1 VRQNIAVMEKKLPP
15 KLDREILKQLGTE
28 QLVEI
33 IIDQGKSI
41 EKLTNRVVELEKE
54 IEKLKVSR
62 HLETI
67 TSSKPPSGDILKETE
82 NKQEEKPEENQTRK
96 RKSGGQ
102 PGHRGKRRKVFGG
115 VDRIYLRWWD
125 SKCVYGEVRGNSLA
139 NQ

>member
-1 VRQNIAVMEKKLPP
+1 LAI
-15 KLDREILKQLGTE
+15 E

-67 TSSKPPSGDILKETE
+67 T
-82 NKQEEKPEENQTRK
+82 
-96 RKSGGQ
+96 
-102 PGHRGKRRKVFGG
+102 
-115 VDRIYLRWWD
+115 
-125 SKCVYGEVRGNSLA
+125 
-139 NQ
+139 

>member
-1 VRQNIAVMEKKLPP
+1 MEKRLPP

-41 EKLTNRVVELEKE
+41 ENLRNRVVELEKQ

-62 HLETI
+62 DLETI
-67 TSSKPPSGDILKETE
+67 RLSKAPLGDILKKTE
-82 NKQEEKPEENQTRK
+82 NKQQEKPEENQTRN
-96 RKSGGQ
+96 RKPGGQ

-115 VDRIYLRWWD
+115 VDRIDLR
-125 SKCVYGEVRGNSLA
+125 
-139 NQ
+139 